1 MSRPPR
7 PYSGQSTTSA
17 PSTGRGAMD
26 YMPSEFAD
34 LVDRQRALSAEEL
47 GLVSSGQEGDFAG
60 TLMELSALVSHVLGF
75 YQDRYAR
82 EAFLGTAQSAR
93 SLVRHGRRLGYEP
106 DPGLAATGHLLF
118 TLHEGLAG
126 TIARGFAVSSAPVG
140 EKKARDYETLDDIE
154 VDHQHNELPVRER
167 FEPYELTSPKTRF
180 EVVGGGL
187 ELKPGDVIV
196 IESNDKKLSVRT
208 LTAVEESA
216 DGVTTRLTVD
226 TGLPYGVFQPG
237 FRMLARPAS
246 TVHLFGW
253 DSPPLT
259 YPEEDLQKSGSYPAS
274 EDTLESAEGY
284 VVADHKSEDLYLSRE
299 LGRSVVGT
307 PVVRLA
313 GSAHDVFRVESQV
326 SRAVAFRKMTQVTVT
341 SVGLDDAGAPKIVT
355 DEIPVRSEISATV
368 TTLQVSTDS
377 GSLLKRSDQAIRESL
392 WMLDFQLAVPLV
404 HERLSTQPL
413 ELPLALDGLFEEL
426 KPGQLLALS
435 SFDPSVDDVE
445 IAEITSVGTDV
456 ERTWSWI
463 SFRIVAPST
472 GGRTWA
478 LGELRIR
485 GNVARISH
493 GKTVEEALGDS
504 DGITPFLRFPLK
516 NKPLTHLPGPDG
528 AVPAL
533 EVRVAGVLWTLVE
546 DFYESD
552 AYDRH
557 YLLQRDEAGSTFVC
571 FGDGRHGAIPPAGRK
586 HITARYRVG
595 LGRDGNAEAERV
607 DRIKKAHPLVER
619 AHNPR
624 PVSGGAEPAR
634 AEDVRSQATRFIR
647 TFGRAVSV
655 QDYAD
660 LALLFPGVARA
671 SAAAAPVGQLRAG
684 RGAGRVGVRVIVAD
698 AEGQS
703 PGPLGEI
710 QKFLQTRS
718 DGVVPIEVVGPSSK
732 ELVLRLYLEVDR
744 AFLPEAVQASVR
756 DALYGNR
763 PDAPGLFTF
772 AGRQLGQP
780 AFLSEVYAR
789 LSALPGVSFIQVT
802 TFEPG
807 PASEVS
813 RVLDVIQAAPGQW
826 LRLAPEGFDFSL
838 PAGVTP

>member
-1 MSRPPR
+1 
-7 PYSGQSTTSA
+7 
-17 PSTGRGAMD
+17 MD

-34 LVDRQRALSAEEL
+34 LVDRQRALAAEEL

-140 EKKARDYETLDDIE
+140 EKKAQDYETLDDVE

-167 FEPYELTSPKTRF
+167 FEPYKLTYPNTRF
-180 EVVGGGL
+180 EVMGVELGL
-187 ELKPGDVIV
+187 KAGDVIV
-196 IESNDKKLSVRT
+196 IESNDKKLSVHT

-216 DGVTTRLTVD
+216 DGATTRLTVD
-226 TGLPYGVFQPG
+226 TGLPHDLIRPG
-237 FRMLARPAS
+237 FRLLARPAS
-246 TVHLFGW
+246 IVHLFGW
-253 DSPPLT
+253 DSSPLT
-259 YPEEDLQKSGSYPAS
+259 YPEADLQQAKRYP
-274 EDTLESAEGY
+274 LEAEEEKVDEARGY
-284 VVADHKSEDLYLSRE
+284 VVGEYADDDLYFSRE

-313 GSAHDVFRVESQV
+313 GSALEAFRVESQV
-326 SRAVAFRKMTQVTVT
+326 SKAVAFRRMSKVTVT
-341 SVGLDDAGAPKIVT
+341 SVGLDAENRPTTTTEK
-355 DEIPVRSEISATV
+355 IPVRGEISGTV
-368 TTLQVSTDS
+368 TTLRVRTGE
-377 GSLLKRSDQAIRESL
+377 GSFLKRSDQAIRESL

-404 HERLSTQPL
+404 HERLSTQSL
-413 ELPLALDGLFEEL
+413 TLQLALDGLFEEL

-445 IAEITSVGTDV
+445 IAEITSVGSDV
-456 ERTWSWI
+456 ERTHSWI
-463 SFRIVAPST
+463 SFRIVDPST
-472 GGRTWA
+472 SGRAWT

-504 DGITPFLRFPLK
+504 DGITPFLHFPLK

-557 YLLQRDEAGSTFVC
+557 YLLRRDEAGSTFVC

-595 LGRDGNAEAERV
+595 LGRDGNAEPERV

-624 PVSGGAEPAR
+624 PVSGGADPAG

-710 QKFLQTRS
+710 QKFLQARS
-718 DGVVPIEVVGPSSK
+718 DGVVPIEVAGPSTK

-807 PASEVS
+807 PGGEVP

-826 LRLAPEGFDFSL
+826 LRLTPEGFDFSL
-838 PAGVTP
+838 PAGVSP